1 MAKPPVLEGAFQVSA
16 TLFAPAVSAERVGA
30 LGNAAGDVDADELDQ
45 ALVPI
50 ELVAAT
56 LKTYAVPL
64 VRPVTVSVV
73 ALDEIA
79 LDQFVQVEPEL
90 LEYSRE

>member
-16 TLFAPAVSAERVGA
+16 TLFAPGASVESVGA
-30 LGNAAGDVDADELDQ
+30 PASAAGDAEADELDQ
-45 ALVPI
+45 ELVPI